1 MRVPSLEND
10 RQKGG
15 RICFFLCQRE
25 KQLYLLTSL
34 QIINSLFTGNLGLL
48 YVPFLRCDTEW

>member
-15 RICFFLCQRE
+15 RILFFSLSERKAIVSAHKFTDYQFS
-25 KQLYLLTSL
+25 LYWEFR
-34 QIINSLFTGNLGLL
+34 FTVCTILVL
-48 YVPFLRCDTEW
+48 

>member
-15 RICFFLCQRE
+15 RIFFFLCQRE

-48 YVPFLRCDTEW
+48 YVPFLCCDTAW